1 MKKKFVGVRVM
12 RVKKIQY
19 VYNNMLVFSCLDVL
33 FVGLFTG
40 GIWFLKQMFTGD
52 RLGDS
57 LAVVFIGGSPAIDD
71 GCEPGFCVIGGS
83 PAIVDRWGHV
93 VCQKYHL

>member
-1 MKKKFVGVRVM
+1 MGKGHESE
-12 RVKKIQY
+12 KIQY

-52 RLGDS
+52 KLGDS
-57 LAVVFIGGSPAIDD
+57 PAVVY
-71 GCEPGFCVIGGS
+71 
-83 PAIVDRWGHV
+83 RW
-93 VCQKYHL
+93 